1 MSSGA
6 WVAGVGL
13 WSPGIASPR
22 AWLSGE
28 KDPALLEPPAAL
40 LPARHV
46 RRTSMLTRMC
56 IEAFG
61 QAAGAMDLTSV
72 PTVFGTTY
80 GELETLLALLDQL
93 WKDGEVSPSRFHN
106 SVYNT
111 AGGYLTIAISNR
123 KFTTTIAAGPDT
135 VAMALLEGIVLLE
148 ERGGGVVVVVG
159 DEVPGKSFL
168 PWEQGSLSV
177 AFHLTSER
185 PAHGGLARVSR
196 PRLEK
201 HPKAAVLPAPFDW
214 NPAALALPLVRSV
227 ELREPGT
234 IPLSRPG
241 APGWVVDVLPVEAG
255 A

>member
-1 MSSGA
+1 
-6 WVAGVGL
+6 VT
-13 WSPGIASPR
+13 
-22 AWLSGE
+22 GE

-56 IEAFG
+56 IEVFA
-61 QAAGAMDLTSV
+61 QAAGAIDLTSV

-123 KFTTTIAAGPDT
+123 KFTTTIAGGQDT
-135 VAMALLEGIVLLE
+135 VAMALLEGMVLLE
-148 ERGGGVVVVVG
+148 DRGGGVVVIVG
-159 DEVPGKSFL
+159 DEVPGKEFL
-168 PWEQGSLSV
+168 PWKEGSLAV
-177 AFHLTSER
+177 AFYLTSER
-185 PAHGGLARVSR
+185 PTQGGLARVSR

-201 HPKAAVLPAPFDW
+201 NPKAAVLPDPFAW

-234 IPLSRPG
+234 VSLSRAG
-241 APGWVVDVLPVEAG
+241 DVGWVMDVLPAEAG